1 MNSANTG
8 IRHRIRAYFSANP
21 TEELTKSDIAIKFD
35 CSEKTVEQALWM
47 LKAEGA
53 IVRAIVYRAS
63 PVTP

>member
-1 MNSANTG
+1 MSSANTG
-8 IRHRIRAYFSANP
+8 IRQRIRAYFDANP

-35 CSEKTVEQALWM
+35 CSEKTVEQAVTA

-63 PVTP
+63 QVTP